1 MTEGIAAEQ
10 IAVLVRTNGQL
21 VGFEAAFRAAGVPFQ
36 VRGERFFARPEIR
49 RAVGAVRSTR
59 RAAAERPTELPTL
72 TDRLAA
78 TWARALDFRPDE
90 VPAAEEARQRH
101 GALLALLEIGRE
113 LETADPD
120 ADADAFLA
128 EIERRTSAEAEG
140 RAGSGVELLTYH
152 RAKGLEW
159 DAVFL
164 PALEEGILPIRQAS
178 EPAEIEEE
186 RRLLY
191 VGITRARVHLWLSS
205 ARLRDGKS
213 TQRRRSRFLLEVM
226 PTPARGPAGGAA
238 GGTAGSRPGPGSV
251 TSPGAGSALFEALR
265 AWRLERARADAVPPY
280 VIFHDATLTTIAER
294 RPRSLADLAGIPG
307 IGPTKLD
314 RYGEEL
320 IAIVVGGT

>member
-1 MTEGIAAEQ
+1 
-10 IAVLVRTNGQL
+10 
-21 VGFEAAFRAAGVPFQ
+21 
-36 VRGERFFARPEIR
+36 
-49 RAVGAVRSTR
+49 
-59 RAAAERPTELPTL
+59 
-72 TDRLAA
+72 
-78 TWARALDFRPDE
+78 RALDFRPDD

-113 LETADPD
+113 LEAADPR
-120 ADADAFLA
+120 ADASAFLA
-128 EIERRTSAEAEG
+128 EIERRASAEAEG

-226 PTPARGPAGGAA
+226 PAPGRSATAERVAGPARAGGGTIWSAPGRSAAAEEPGSLDA
-238 GGTAGSRPGPGSV
+238 GGGSG
-251 TSPGAGSALFEALR
+251 LFEALR

-320 IAIVVGGT
+320 ITIVVRGA